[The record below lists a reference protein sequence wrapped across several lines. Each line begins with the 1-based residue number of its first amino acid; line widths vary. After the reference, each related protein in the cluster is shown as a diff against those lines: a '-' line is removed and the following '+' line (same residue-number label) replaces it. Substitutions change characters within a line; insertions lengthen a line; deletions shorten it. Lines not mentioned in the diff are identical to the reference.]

1 MNYDFA
7 KVRIIRILIS
17 VKFAVTMHIP
27 DGYLSPQTYVPLFG
41 AFVGVASVAV
51 RKVKKD
57 LAARNIPY
65 LGMAAAFSFIIMMF
79 NLPVPGGTPG
89 HAVGSAVIA
98 ILFGPWAAMI
108 AVSVALI
115 IQALVF
121 GDGGITAIGANCF
134 NMAVFMPFAAW
145 YIFKLFGNNPARK
158 SRVFIAAFISGYLSL
173 VLAAILTA
181 IEFGIQPMIAST
193 ADGKAL
199 YCPYDLSIAIPAMA
213 IEHLLLFG
221 IAEGLITAFIIRY
234 FLKNEPGL
242 IYAFAKR
249 DWHEDE

>member
-1 MNYDFA
+1 
-7 KVRIIRILIS
+7 
-17 VKFAVTMHIP
+17 MHIP
-27 DGYLSPQTYVPLFG
+27 DGYLSPQTYIPLFG
-41 AFVGVASVAV
+41 VFVSAAAVAV
-51 RKVKKD
+51 KKVKNEVS
-57 LAARNIPY
+57 ARNIPY

-79 NLPVPGGTPG
+79 NLPIPGGTTG

-115 IQALVF
+115 IQALIF
-121 GDGGITAIGANCF
+121 GDGGITALGANCF
-134 NMAVFMPFAAW
+134 NMAVFMPFAAY
-145 YIFKLFGNNPARK
+145 YIFKLFNNSSARK
-158 SRVFIAAFISGYLSL
+158 SRVSFAAFIAGYLSL
-173 VLAAILTA
+173 VMAAILTA
-181 IEFGIQPMIAST
+181 TEFGIQPIIAST

-221 IAEGLITAFIIRY
+221 IVEGIVTAIIVNY

-242 IYAFAKR
+242 IYAFRKGGKN
-249 DWHEDE
+249 ENE

>member
-1 MNYDFA
+1 
-7 KVRIIRILIS
+7 
-17 VKFAVTMHIP
+17 MHIP
-27 DGYLSPQTYVPLFG
+27 DGYLSPQTYIPLFG
-41 AFVGVASVAV
+41 AFVAATAVAV
-51 RKVKKD
+51 RKVKKEVSV
-57 LAARNIPY
+57 RNIPY

-79 NLPVPGGTPG
+79 NLPVPGGTTG

-98 ILFGPWAAMI
+98 ILFGPWAATV

-134 NMAVFMPFAAW
+134 NMAVFMSFAA
-145 YIFKLFGNNPARK
+145 YFIFKLFSHNSDK
-158 SRVFIAAFISGYLSL
+158 KVRVYIAAFISGYLSL

-181 IEFGIQPMIAST
+181 VEFGIQPLIATTS
-193 ADGKAL
+193 DGKAL

-221 IAEGLITAFIIRY
+221 VIEGLITAIIVSY
-234 FLKNEPGL
+234 FLKSDPAL
-242 IYAFAKR
+242 IYVYRKS
-249 DWHEDE
+249 EKNE

>member
-1 MNYDFA
+1 
-7 KVRIIRILIS
+7 
-17 VKFAVTMHIP
+17 MHIP

-41 AFVGVASVAV
+41 VFVSVAAIAV
-51 RKVKKD
+51 KKVKKEVS
-57 LAARNIPY
+57 ARNIPY

-79 NLPVPGGTPG
+79 NLPIPGGTTG

-115 IQALVF
+115 IQALIF

-134 NMAVFMPFAAW
+134 NMAVFMPFVA
-145 YIFKLFGNNPARK
+145 YYTFKLFCNSSFKK
-158 SRVFIAAFISGYLSL
+158 SRVSFAAFFSGYLSL

-181 IEFGIQPMIAST
+181 AEFGIQPIIAST
-193 ADGKAL
+193 SEGKAL

-213 IEHLLLFG
+213 LEHLLFFG
-221 IAEGLITAFIIRY
+221 IIEGFITALIVGY
-234 FLKNEPGL
+234 FLRNESGL
-242 IYAFAKR
+242 IYAFKKGGR
-249 DWHEDE
+249 DENR